1 MIALA
6 LLAAQPELPELPIPL
21 AIHGWE
27 EVGSQPAVNDTTVTM
42 RYWVAPASIKA
53 TPERPDLRMVTVT
66 VEIISEDGTQAE
78 LRTLGQLIDC
88 GVRTWHN
95 EWGAFSIY
103 DKAFVSYFTERQRGT
118 PQVPEAGSG
127 MAAVVD
133 RVCSVGM
140 GPEP

>member
-1 MIALA
+1 VIALA

-27 EVGSQPAVNDTTVTM
+27 EVGSQPNVNEPTITM
-42 RYWVAPASIKA
+42 RYWVAPASIRA
-53 TPERPDLRMVTVT
+53 TPERPDLHMVTVT
-66 VEIISEDGTQAE
+66 VEIIHKDGTQAE
-78 LRTLGQLIDC
+78 LRSLGQLIDC
-88 GVRTWHN
+88 KARTWQN

-103 DKAFVSYFTERQRGT
+103 DKAFVSYFTESQMGA
-118 PQVPEAGSG
+118 PQVPKAGSG

-133 RVCSVGM
+133 RACSGGM

>member
-27 EVGSQPAVNDTTVTM
+27 EVGSQPAANNATVTM
-42 RYWVAPASIKA
+42 RYWIAPASIGA
-53 TPERPDLRMVTVT
+53 APERPDLRMVTVT
-66 VEIISEDGTQAE
+66 VEIITEDGTQAE
-78 LRTLGQLIDC
+78 LRTLGQVIDC
-88 GVRTWHN
+88 EARTWQN
-95 EWGAFSIY
+95 DWGAFSIY
-103 DKAFVSYFTERQRGT
+103 DKAFVSYFTESQRGT
-118 PQVPEAGSG
+118 PQVPEADSG

-133 RVCSVGM
+133 RVCSGGM